1 MAKSFVATTSGA
13 IKGTAGP
20 GRLYAVNV
28 TKVGTGA
35 SSITI
40 YDNTAGSG
48 TVVFQ
53 GDGLS
58 QGSFTLAGE
67 GGDGVTLG
75 TGLFIALA
83 GTTNPTVVVS
93 YD

>member
-13 IKGTAGP
+13 IKGSTGT
-20 GRLYAVNV
+20 GKLYQVNV

-48 TVVFQ
+48 TILFQ

-58 QGSFTLAGE
+58 QACFNMTGENGS
-67 GGDGVTLG
+67 GVQLS